1 MLICASVAP
10 DSSAMDKK
18 TVIQMLQAD
27 FSRIHEESKEIT
39 KNVEDMKQDALDYID
54 ALLAQLTATGTAS
67 LLAKTPKVP
76 KKRTTRIKA
85 IPENDELET
94 SDDGSNPH
102 NSMSTRSSRMNT
114 MVLETSVVSTGRAK
128 RGASVKAA
136 DIIKKQQ
143 SVTLN
148 TKLRRPSND
157 GSDVSLAERVCILI
171 YILVNN
177 FVCT

>member
-1 MLICASVAP
+1 
-10 DSSAMDKK
+10 MDKK

-39 KNVEDMKQDALDYID
+39 KNVQDMKQDALNYID
-54 ALLAQLTATGTAS
+54 ALLAQIISTGTAS

-76 KKRTTRIKA
+76 KKRNTRIKA

-94 SDDGSNPH
+94 SDDGSSPH
-102 NSMSTRSSRMNT
+102 NSMNTRSSRMNT
-114 MVLETSVVSTGRAK
+114 IILETSEISSGRAK

-143 SVTLN
+143 SATLN
-148 TKLRRPSND
+148 TKLRRPSSD
-157 GSDVSLAERVCILI
+157 GSDVSLADRVCIVHMLSKLSF
-171 YILVNN
+171 YS
-177 FVCT
+177 